1 MHEDGDEDDQRDR
14 NPDQPEK
21 KSAPKA
27 HVVRL
32 LFGKATTRRAERRS
46 DAGTG
51 LFLRRTGTNSA
62 ERVRNSRHGALLVAV
77 IGRLSEKAMMRG
89 FSCAAS
95 FSFTKS

>member
-1 MHEDGDEDDQRDR
+1 VVHEDGEKNDQRDR

-21 KSAPKA
+21 KSASKA
-27 HVVRL
+27 HVRL
-32 LFGKATTRRAERRS
+32 LFGEATTRCTARRS
-46 DAGTG
+46 RTGTE